1 MSITGLL
8 SLRLY
13 ALCRRLFPQFRV
25 RLSGL
30 EASRRYVILVDVVL
44 SDTHRF
50 KYVGG
55 GRGWMPASRALD
67 AALAPGGGGVT
78 RRVFVHP
85 EGAATGDCWMRKQF
99 LSFHK

>member
-1 MSITGLL
+1 M
-8 SLRLY
+8 
-13 ALCRRLFPQFRV
+13 

-44 SDTHRF
+44 SDARRF

-55 GRGWMPASRALD
+55 GRRWMPASRALD
-67 AALAPGGGGVT
+67 AALPPGGGVT